1 MESVGERIAMARG
14 YNRLTQGQLAAA
26 MNVTVQTISN
36 WERSRRMPDA
46 DAMRNLCMIMNVSCD
61 WLLGLSDRMALK

>member
-1 MESVGERIAMARG
+1 
-14 YNRLTQGQLAAA
+14 